1 MSTSS
6 VYKFTFISQA
16 NNVDLN
22 TAHLTAGSMGLPDD
36 VHIECRLQTL
46 RGGKQQD
53 TKLITLTVGDKTL
66 RIVPTR
72 AMAILDVVRNE
83 QRFGWDSPVKEIVHP
98 KFINQEASG
107 GLGWLDG
114 FNEMLVRCGYQ
125 WAGHP
130 GEDNGEQLTLHG
142 RIQNT
147 PASEVVL
154 EVEQQPPYRVT
165 LTGRVD
171 EKRFKSTN
179 FEVKTELA
187 MTPDEP
193 YIHVTDT
200 LTNLSSYDNT
210 YQAIYHNNFGTPI
223 LEQGASLQIA
233 ARQVSPFND
242 YAQQGLADWDKMPGP
257 TAEFDEMVFNVFPL
271 PDEEGM
277 SHALLKNANGD
288 AGVEVCWAIDT
299 LPVLTV
305 WKNTDTHEQGY
316 VVGIEPGT
324 SFAYN
329 RAHQWDLGLV
339 PTIAGKESKRFNVR
353 FGLFTKPEEVQAC
366 EELIDRLQI
375 TPTLLSNS
383 PLVKL

>member
-6 VYKFTFISQA
+6 VYHFTFLSQA

-22 TAHLTAGSMGLPDD
+22 SAHLTAADMGLPED
-36 VHIECRLQTL
+36 VNIECRLQTL
-46 RGGKQQD
+46 RGGKQQGS
-53 TKLITLTVGDKTL
+53 KLITLTVGDKTL

-72 AMAILDVVRNE
+72 AMAVLDVVRNG
-83 QRFGWDSPVKEIVHP
+83 QRFGWDSPVKEVVHP
-98 KFINQEASG
+98 HFINAEASG

-130 GEDNGEQLTLHG
+130 GKDQGERLSLHG

-147 PASEVVL
+147 PASEVSL

-165 LTGRVD
+165 LKGRVD

-179 FEVKTELA
+179 YEVFTELA

-193 YIHVTDT
+193 YVHVTDT
-200 LTNLSSYDNT
+200 LSNLSNYDNS

-233 ARQVSPFND
+233 ARQVSPFNE
-242 YAQQGLADWDKMPGP
+242 YAQQGLAEWNQMPAP
-257 TAEFDEMVFNVFPL
+257 TVDFDEMVFNVFPL
-271 PDEEGM
+271 PDEDGQC
-277 SHALLKNANGD
+277 HALLKNANGD
-288 AGVEVCWAIDT
+288 AGVEVSWAIET
-299 LPVLTV
+299 LPVLTI
-305 WKNTDTHEQGY
+305 WKNTDTLEQGY

-329 RAHQWDLGLV
+329 RTHQWDLGLV
-339 PTIAGKESKRFNVR
+339 PTIAGKESKQFKLR
-353 FGLFTKPEEVQAC
+353 FGLFTEAEEVQAS
-366 EELIDRLQI
+366 EELIDKIQI
-375 TPTLLSNS
+375 TPTLVSNS